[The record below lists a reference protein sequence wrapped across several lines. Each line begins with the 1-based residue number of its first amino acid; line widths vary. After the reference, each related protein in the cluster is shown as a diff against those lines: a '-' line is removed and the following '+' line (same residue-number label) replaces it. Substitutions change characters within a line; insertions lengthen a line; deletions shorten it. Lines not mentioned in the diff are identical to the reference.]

1 MWFIDWRNQWGKSQG
16 LMSYFVYKAL
26 KNELISITGFKGS
39 GLQVRDFLNIKDL
52 VNLLDLQIKNK
63 NINKNVI
70 YNVGGGIKKSFS
82 INELIY
88 VIEKSLNTVI
98 NVKRLE
104 NSHQNDIGYYVTN
117 NEKISK
123 DYNWQPKIDLTQT
136 IKDIEIFVKKNIK
149 LMSKTQ

>member
-1 MWFIDWRNQWGKSQG
+1 MNLFP
-16 LMSYFVYKAL
+16 
-26 KNELISITGFKGS
+26 ITGFKGS

-63 NINKNVI
+63 NINKNAI

-88 VIEKSLNTVI
+88 VIEKNLNTVI
-98 NVKRLE
+98 NVKRLK

-136 IKDIEIFVKKNIK
+136 IKDIEIFVKKILN
-149 LMSKTQ
+149 